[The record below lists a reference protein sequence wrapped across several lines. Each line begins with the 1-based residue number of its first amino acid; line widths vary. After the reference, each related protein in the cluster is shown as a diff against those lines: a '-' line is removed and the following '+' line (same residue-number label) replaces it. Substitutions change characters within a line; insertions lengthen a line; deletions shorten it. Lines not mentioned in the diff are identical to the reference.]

1 MFFYEGQVCPVC
13 GKPFNESDDVVAC
26 PQCGCPHHRGCW
38 KEIGH
43 CCFEADHGTPNQW
56 AQGKPTTPP
65 KATEQ
70 ICPRCGTHNP
80 EFAEFCAG
88 CGNELVSSE
97 EPIDGESTQAP
108 PAPQYTP
115 PVGTYT
121 PPYGSAAFRP
131 EAGYDVP
138 EDETIEGVPVSE
150 IAALV
155 GNNAQYYLPRFLKMS
170 RGGSKVSWNWA
181 AFLLPYNWLLY
192 RKNVLLGILAFVF
205 TQALSLIFQF
215 AAAPLEPY
223 MTATTPDAMMEEM
236 MALISDPQLYLLM
249 CIATVALVLI
259 VASRVLLGLFS
270 TQLYMRRILK
280 KAHQIQDDP
289 APRYNRNYHNIGG
302 TSFLLAI
309 APDLI
314 LTLIAYSLTL
324 IGL

>member
-1 MFFYEGQVCPVC
+1 MFFYEGQFCPVC

-38 KEIGH
+38 KNIGH
-43 CCFEADHGTPNQW
+43 CYFEADHGTPNQW
-56 AQGKPTTPP
+56 AQGKSTVSQKTN
-65 KATEQ
+65 EQ

-88 CGNELVSSE
+88 CGNELITSE
-97 EPIDGESTQAP
+97 NAKDTYTP
-108 PAPQYTP
+108 PVPQYTP
-115 PVGTYT
+115 PVGKYT
-121 PPYGSAAFRP
+121 PPYGNAPFRP
-131 EAGYDVP
+131 DAVYDIP
-138 EDETIEGVPVSE
+138 ENETIEGVPVSE

-155 GNNAQYYLPRFLKMS
+155 GNNAHYYLPRFLKMS

-192 RKNVLLGILAFVF
+192 RKNILFGIVVFVF
-205 TQALSLIFQF
+205 TQALSLIFRF
-215 AAAPLEPY
+215 AATPLQPY

-236 MALISDPQLYLLM
+236 ITLMSDPRLYLLM
-249 CIATVALVLI
+249 CIATVALVLT
-259 VASRVLLGLFS
+259 VAVRILLGLFG
-270 TQLYMRRILK
+270 THLYMRRILK

-289 APRYNRNYHNIGG
+289 TPQYNRHFHNVGG
-302 TSFLLAI
+302 TSFLFAI

-314 LTLIAYSLTL
+314 TTLFAYALTM